1 MKKILYC
8 LLASF
13 IMSSCT
19 NAQEPSSNEAVTIM
33 PIEVDQREKNLLDSI
48 AGDQLFAFDVKV
60 NDKTTEEQYLNISID
75 YYENGDLL
83 KEVAGMGVQLVKDVN
98 TVLISRVEEELNDD
112 KYIRWGGAVV
122 TESGFSK
129 FKSNMILANNNSGRA
144 LSSQLSNERLLY
156 ENKPQIVAYIINH
169 HERSISATNNVFDGV
184 EKEIN
189 RIIQQYESVYFV
201 TVELD
206 SKNEK

>member
-1 MKKILYC
+1 
-8 LLASF
+8 
-13 IMSSCT
+13 MSSCT
-19 NAQEPSSNEAVTIM
+19 NDQEPSSNEAVTIM

-83 KEVAGMGVQLVKDVN
+83 KEVAGMGVQLVKGVN
-98 TVLISRVEEELNDD
+98 TVLISKVEEELNDD

-156 ENKPQIVAYIINH
+156 ENKPHIVAYIIND
-169 HERSISATNNVFDGV
+169 HESSISASNNVFDGI

-206 SKNEK
+206 SKNGE